1 MEGRKPEA
9 KRALSAPPSSR
20 HLHHLPRPRHR
31 PPLNRWTRQRL
42 KRKQNPRRKRTP
54 TTRGSR
60 KPFLD
65 SDGGEDTTPKGY
77 PSTAALLRR
86 ERLTKISLVRNKIP
100 SFRKTSST
108 LPDQELRHC
117 SDSYDQPATP
127 VPDDTPNPQV
137 KDDLV
142 ITASE
147 AGRSVATRAT
157 EELKIATSPVADE
170 TTEGKDKRRVAGATD
185 AFSAAAEKKKLDRTR
200 IRRNP
205 TRPAPDLP
213 TPILTSLRGPTPSSS
228 VPQPKRAPS
237 STRSPSRGL
246 QDVEVSPS
254 LTVLDLRIK
263 TIDQGIPPHPIL

>member
-205 TRPAPDLP
+205 TRPAP
-213 TPILTSLRGPTPSSS
+213 
-228 VPQPKRAPS
+228 VRAPRK
-237 STRSPSRGL
+237 TKARSPSPVRISQRL
-246 QDVEVSPS
+246 SSRRFEDRHRHRPSPS
-254 LTVLDLRIK
+254 RSERPHRLGRHHEDFK
-263 TIDQGIPPHPIL
+263 TSKSPRH